1 MMKVSPLKMQA
12 VLRTAGAGSHSNARR
27 LSLASL
33 WLAPHRIA
41 FFVATALLLA
51 VSVGWTWM
59 LVAPYA
65 GAVVVTAL
73 PLTIAHAFIFAAAYM
88 PLYIAGFMF
97 TAAPRWLQVT
107 PPSAERLRWPLALH
121 VGGIALLLA
130 GTIAGAALAAF
141 GALMLAIAWT
151 AIGIHYAAL
160 VRASQVADRLH
171 ARCVV
176 LFWTVG
182 IAAAVLFAAGL
193 GTHYYASAG
202 LAAWLLLF
210 GSIGPISVTVA
221 HRVLPF
227 FTSNAVAGLVPWRP
241 NWALALLLAAM
252 IGLGFVLYA
261 PRIEALRGAAAWL
274 AILPAAVAGSALAAL
289 AIRWGLMQSLR
300 GPSLRLLAMLH
311 LAFAWLPIALLLA
324 ATDAGLRLALGA
336 GGLGLAPLHALTLG
350 MLGSLLFAMVTRVIR
365 GHGGIALVADDL
377 VWILFWLLQ
386 VATLLRIASPLI
398 PVAGGTL
405 VTAAAIVW
413 TSVWIA
419 WAFVHLPILMQARAD
434 GGPG

>member
-1 MMKVSPLKMQA
+1 MKTVPLH
-12 VLRTAGAGSHSNARR
+12 VLAATRTAVTDSPSNARR

-51 VSVGWTWM
+51 VSLGWSWM
-59 LVAPYA
+59 LVAA
-65 GAVVVTAL
+65 HTGAAVVTAL
-73 PLTIAHAFIFAAAYM
+73 PPTTAHAFIFAAAYM
-88 PLYIAGFMF
+88 PLFIAGFMF
-97 TAAPRWLQVT
+97 TAGPRWLQVT
-107 PPSAERLRWPLALH
+107 PPPAERLRWPLALH

-141 GALMLAIAWT
+141 GALLLAIAWT
-151 AIGIHYAAL
+151 AIGIAYAAL

-176 LFWTVG
+176 VFWTAG
-182 IAAAVLFAAGL
+182 IVAALLFAAGL
-193 GTHYYASAG
+193 GTHHYASVG

-210 GSIGPISVTVA
+210 GSVGPISVTVA
-221 HRVLPF
+221 HRILPF

-241 NWALALLLAAM
+241 NWVLALLLAAM
-252 IGLGFVLYA
+252 IGLGVVLYA
-261 PRIEALRGAAAWL
+261 PRIEALRGDAAWL
-274 AILPAAVAGSALAAL
+274 AILPATIAAIALAAL

-311 LAFAWLPIALLLA
+311 LAFAWLPLALLLA
-324 ATDAGLRLALGA
+324 AADAVLRLTFGS

-365 GHGGIALVADDL
+365 GHGGIALVADDF
-377 VWILFWLLQ
+377 VWLLFWLLQ
-386 VATLLRIASPLI
+386 AAVLLRIASPLI
-398 PVAGGTL
+398 PAGGAL
-405 VTAAAIVW
+405 ATAAAVVW
-413 TSVWIA
+413 TAVWTA
-419 WAFVHLPILMQARAD
+419 WAYVHLPILLRARAD
-434 GGPG
+434 GAPG

>member
-1 MMKVSPLKMQA
+1 MKVVPLH
-12 VLRTAGAGSHSNARR
+12 VLAATRTAVADSPSNAQR

-51 VSVGWTWM
+51 VSLGWTWM
-59 LVAPYA
+59 LVAPHT
-65 GAVVVTAL
+65 GTTVVTAL
-73 PLTIAHAFIFAAAYM
+73 PPTTAHGFIFAAAYM

-97 TAAPRWLQVT
+97 TAGPRWLQVT
-107 PPSAERLRWPLALH
+107 SPPAERLRWPLALH

-130 GTIAGAALAAF
+130 GTVAGAALAAF
-141 GALMLAIAWT
+141 GALLLAIAWT
-151 AIGIHYAAL
+151 AIGIGFAAL

-182 IAAAVLFAAGL
+182 IAAALLFAAGL
-193 GTHYYASAG
+193 GTHHYASAD

-210 GSIGPISVTVA
+210 GSVGPISVTVA

-241 NWALALLLAAM
+241 NWVLALLLAAI
-252 IGLGFVLYA
+252 IGLGVVLYA
-261 PRIEALRGAAAWL
+261 PRIEALRGAATWL

-311 LAFAWLPIALLLA
+311 LAFAWLPLALLLA
-324 ATDAGLRLALGA
+324 AADAGLRLALA
-336 GGLGLAPLHALTLG
+336 TGGLGLAPLHALTLG

-365 GHGGIALVADDL
+365 GHGGIALVTDDL

-386 VATLLRIASPLI
+386 VATLLRIASALI
-398 PVAGGTL
+398 PVAGGTV
-405 VTAAAIVW
+405 VTAAALVW
-413 TSVWIA
+413 TSVWIV
-419 WAFVHLPILMQARAD
+419 WAFVHLPILLKARA
-434 GGPG
+434 GGESG